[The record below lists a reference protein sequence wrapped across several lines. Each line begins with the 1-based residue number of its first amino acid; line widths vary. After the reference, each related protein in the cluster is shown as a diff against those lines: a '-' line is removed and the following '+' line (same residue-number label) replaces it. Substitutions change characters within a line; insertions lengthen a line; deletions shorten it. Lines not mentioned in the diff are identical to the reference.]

1 MKNLFFL
8 LLITIPLYTY
18 PQANL
23 KIKPQKQNAFTWGYQ
38 DLLGEW
44 IISPQFSQAENFT
57 KDDIAI
63 VGIINVGIKQHSII
77 GSILSSN
84 NINKALYPEEY
95 GFIDLNGQILI
106 KYRRGA
112 SQKQIENKY
121 NKAVKIVLKK
131 KQAGAYNNIYSRLA
145 IADSII
151 DIQIQKQ
158 KKQRDSII
166 KAQHL
171 LKKRIDSITTA
182 KRILRERDSLAK
194 VKRITDS
201 LNLIR
206 IQKKEE
212 DSLAFIRHIADSL
225 WLVKTHKIHAN
236 VSGRG
241 LSLHKIKISGDGLLL
256 RKNDVNQIYSI
267 SRDAFNHYYISYDG
281 EIKMQGI
288 LDVKKVIYESDW
300 SLLSDEL
307 FNNVEIAKVSVEI
320 TRGAITKKF
329 GAFSFLVKLNIEDL
343 NITSKDEEANSMV
356 LNAISQLEA
365 YISSFIKHYQSYAYY
380 IEPLFGGRE
389 SIIVNIADKKGNGAP
404 IEDAKRICIE
414 TKQKF

>member
-1 MKNLFFL
+1 M
-8 LLITIPLYTY
+8 
-18 PQANL
+18 
-23 KIKPQKQNAFTWGYQ
+23 
-38 DLLGEW
+38 
-44 IISPQFSQAENFT
+44 
-57 KDDIAI
+57 
-63 VGIINVGIKQHSII
+63 
-77 GSILSSN
+77 
-84 NINKALYPEEY
+84 
-95 GFIDLNGQILI
+95 
-106 KYRRGA
+106 
-112 SQKQIENKY
+112 
-121 NKAVKIVLKK
+121 
-131 KQAGAYNNIYSRLA
+131 
-145 IADSII
+145 
-151 DIQIQKQ
+151 
-158 KKQRDSII
+158 
-166 KAQHL
+166 
-171 LKKRIDSITTA
+171 
-182 KRILRERDSLAK
+182 
-194 VKRITDS
+194 KRITDS

-206 IQKKEE
+206 RQKE
-212 DSLAFIRHIADSL
+212 DSMAFIRHITDSL

>member
-8 LLITIPLYTY
+8 LLLVTIPLYTY

-23 KIKPQKQNAFTWGYQ
+23 KIKPKKQNAFTWGYQ
-38 DLLGEW
+38 DLLGKW
-44 IISPQFSQAENFT
+44 IILPQFSQAENFT
-57 KDDIAI
+57 KDDIAT
-63 VGIINVGIKQHSII
+63 VGIINVDIKQHSII
-77 GSILSSN
+77 GPIMSSN
-84 NINKALYPEEY
+84 DINKALYPEEY
-95 GFIDLNGQILI
+95 GFIDLNGQILT
-106 KYRRGA
+106 KYKRGS

-131 KQAGAYNNIYSRLA
+131 KQSGAYNNIYSRLI

-151 DIQIQKQ
+151 NIQKQ

-166 KAQHL
+166 KAQL
-171 LKKRIDSITTA
+171 SLKKHIDSITTA
-182 KRILRERDSLAK
+182 KRILRERDSLTK

-206 IQKKEE
+206 RQKE
-212 DSLAFIRHIADSL
+212 DSMAFIRHITDSL

>member
-8 LLITIPLYTY
+8 LLLVTIPLYTY

-23 KIKPQKQNAFTWGYQ
+23 KIKPKKQNAFTWGYQ
-38 DLLGEW
+38 DLLGKW
-44 IISPQFSQAENFT
+44 IILPQFSQAENFT
-57 KDDIAI
+57 KDDIAT
-63 VGIINVGIKQHSII
+63 VGIINVDIKQHSII
-77 GSILSSN
+77 GPIMSSN
-84 NINKALYPEEY
+84 DINKALYPEEY
-95 GFIDLNGQILI
+95 GFIDLNGQILT
-106 KYRRGA
+106 KYKRGS

-131 KQAGAYNNIYSRLA
+131 KQSGAYNNIYSRLI

-151 DIQIQKQ
+151 NIKKQ

-166 KAQHL
+166 KAQL
-171 LKKRIDSITTA
+171 SLKKHIDSITTA
-182 KRILRERDSLAK
+182 KRILRERDSLTK

-206 IQKKEE
+206 RQKE
-212 DSLAFIRHIADSL
+212 DSMAFIRHITDSL

>member
-206 IQKKEE
+206 IQKKKK
-212 DSLAFIRHIADSL
+212 IA
-225 WLVKTHKIHAN
+225 WH
-236 VSGRG
+236 
-241 LSLHKIKISGDGLLL
+241 LL
-256 RKNDVNQIYSI
+256 
-267 SRDAFNHYYISYDG
+267 
-281 EIKMQGI
+281 GI
-288 LDVKKVIYESDW
+288 LQIV
-300 SLLSDEL
+300 
-307 FNNVEIAKVSVEI
+307 
-320 TRGAITKKF
+320 F
-329 GAFSFLVKLNIEDL
+329 G
-343 NITSKDEEANSMV
+343 
-356 LNAISQLEA
+356 
-365 YISSFIKHYQSYAYY
+365 
-380 IEPLFGGRE
+380 
-389 SIIVNIADKKGNGAP
+389 
-404 IEDAKRICIE
+404 
-414 TKQKF
+414 